1 MILEEETINH
11 LILILDVNIKL
22 LEIAQDLMIAIGI
35 VSLVFVYNSI

>member
-1 MILEEETINH
+1 MILQEETINH
-11 LILILDVNIKL
+11 LILTLDVNIKL

>member
-22 LEIAQDLMIAIGI
+22 LEIVQDLMIATGI
-35 VSLVFVYNSI
+35 ISFLFVYNSI